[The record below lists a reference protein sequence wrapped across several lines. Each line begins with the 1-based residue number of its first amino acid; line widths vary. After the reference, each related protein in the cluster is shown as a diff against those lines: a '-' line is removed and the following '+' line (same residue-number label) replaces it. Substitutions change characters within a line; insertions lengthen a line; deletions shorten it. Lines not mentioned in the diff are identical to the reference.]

1 MRILEVP
8 ETETSFCQEK
18 TIRIVQDPET
28 DLQDCPE
35 RVNDETST
43 EGIYR
48 DNSGEGGKNGPLRA
62 EQEEQEF
69 EEENPLQDLIAPLV
83 TVFQLVIRSSYI
95 ATNIVMMV
103 SFSII
108 ITNHIE

>member
-1 MRILEVP
+1 MRIIEVP

-35 RVNDETST
+35 RANDETST

-48 DNSGEGGKNGPLRA
+48 DNSGDGGKDDPLRP
-62 EQEEQEF
+62 EPEDEEI
-69 EEENPLQDLIAPLV
+69 EEENPLQDLIAPLI

-103 SFSII
+103 SLYRY
-108 ITNHIE
+108 NY